1 MSTIVYENAV
11 QVAKSLLEAVRSIEE
26 REAQSRAAA
35 AKLSAVE
42 SAAREAES
50 RRQAAHA
57 DCAAVNARLIE
68 ARRELEQVQKGH
80 DEVYAAKV
88 EAQGKL
94 NVIRT
99 QMAELRQNLG
109 A

>member
-42 SAAREAES
+42 SQSEPAD
-50 RRQAAHA
+50 RRWKP
-57 DCAAVNARLIE
+57 RLSLL
-68 ARRELEQVQKGH
+68 A
-80 DEVYAAKV
+80 
-88 EAQGKL
+88 
-94 NVIRT
+94 
-99 QMAELRQNLG
+99 
-109 A
+109 